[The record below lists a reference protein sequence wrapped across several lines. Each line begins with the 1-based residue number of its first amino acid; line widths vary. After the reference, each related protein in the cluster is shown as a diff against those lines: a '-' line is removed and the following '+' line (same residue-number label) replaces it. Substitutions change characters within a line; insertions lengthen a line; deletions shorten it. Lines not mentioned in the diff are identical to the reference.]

1 MTRRRWIAD
10 EVDGNRAT
18 LTGEHA
24 SHLSRVLRARVGQQ
38 FDIVTPEGLR
48 LGRIASVT
56 DDRVVFDLGEVISA
70 PTALDLTVV
79 LSIFKF
85 DRMEWAIEKITE
97 LGVARIVPVVA
108 RRTERHLATAAV
120 KRVERWRRI
129 AAQASEQ
136 ARRSAVPEIADSIPL
151 KSAIRSATPIK
162 IVLSEL
168 EEGSTL
174 RAVVSPG
181 AGSPE
186 IALAFG
192 PEGGWTEEELAL
204 FQQEG
209 WTSAS
214 LGGTILR
221 AETAVIAAVAIVLSL
236 A

>member
-10 EVDGNRAT
+10 EVDGNRAA
-18 LTGEHA
+18 LVGEHA
-24 SHLSRVLRARVGQQ
+24 AHLSRVLRVRVGQE
-38 FDIVTPEGLR
+38 FDVVADGFVR
-48 LGRIASVT
+48 HA
-56 DDRVVFDLGEVISA
+56 RVSAVGESRVDFELGEYLPA
-70 PTALDLTVV
+70 HLAADLTVFI
-79 LSIFKF
+79 SIFKF

-108 RRTERHLATAAV
+108 RRTEHHLAAAAV

-136 ARRSAVPEIADSIPL
+136 ARRNVVPEIADSIPL
-151 KSAIRSATPIK
+151 ESAILSSAPIK

-168 EEGSTL
+168 EQENTL
-174 RAVVSPG
+174 RAAVPDG
-181 AGSPE
+181 AASSA

-192 PEGGWTEEELAL
+192 PEGGWSEDELAL
-204 FQQEG
+204 FHKHE

-214 LGGTILR
+214 LGDTILR

-236 A
+236 I